1 MAPVDWLMMTAGVV
15 DEKDEVVVVVVV
27 VLEDL
32 VVAVLEAR
40 LGRGRW
46 NVIF

>member
-1 MAPVDWLMMTAGVV
+1 MAPVDWPMMTAGIV

-27 VLEDL
+27 VVEVLEDL

-40 LGRGRW
+40 LGRGR
-46 NVIF
+46 